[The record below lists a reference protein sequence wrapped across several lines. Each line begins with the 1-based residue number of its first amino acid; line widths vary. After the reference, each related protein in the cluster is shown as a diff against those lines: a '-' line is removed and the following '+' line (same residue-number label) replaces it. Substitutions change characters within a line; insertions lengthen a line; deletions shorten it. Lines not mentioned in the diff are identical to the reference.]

1 MLAFLALL
9 INACHNVI
17 FVSYFRLQYCN
28 EVASELKSRALQY
41 CNEVASE
48 LKSRGIHSEVCDG

>member
-9 INACHNVI
+9 INACPNVIFELSKNNVI

-28 EVASELKSRALQY
+28 EVASELKSRGIAILQ
-41 CNEVASE
+41 
-48 LKSRGIHSEVCDG
+48 